1 MPRLLLRPRPGE
13 RSARGGVLV
22 HPSSGGDPESPR
34 RLGGTHKC
42 ERPRKRP
49 DVTRLCLQLSVGV
62 ILSKSLPS
70 PGLGFPVCKTR
81 VLSADAREL
90 GGSSWPRAWA
100 GSSPGPASVSLC
112 GGGPDGDRVCAVD
125 SVEAR
130 RPEGQFCRAV
140 QRVREEE
147 GILGAVWGLGLEWSP
162 RRQEGLE
169 EGHLWLPATCQPLV
183 RVFHSYL

>member
-1 MPRLLLRPRPGE
+1 MPRLLLRRRPGE

-112 GGGPDGDRVCAVD
+112 GALACQVEDRTGTECVRLTAWRRGGLRGSFAGLSKESGKRKASLEPFGGWDWNGA
-125 SVEAR
+125 
-130 RPEGQFCRAV
+130 PEGR
-140 QRVREEE
+140 RV
-147 GILGAVWGLGLEWSP
+147 
-162 RRQEGLE
+162 
-169 EGHLWLPATCQPLV
+169 
-183 RVFHSYL
+183 